1 MSAPVIIKVCG
12 ITTLEDAL
20 AAVEGGATAIGFN
33 FYPRSKRYI
42 RPEEAAPIA
51 AALPHPIIKVGVFV
65 NEAPAA
71 VESIARQVGLDVAQL
86 HGDEGPDALPAGLR
100 VWKAFRVD
108 EGFDARQMDAFPTVE
123 AFLLDGPA
131 GGEYGGAGIPFA
143 WGLAAGATRRILI
156 AGGLDATNVRQAIR
170 EAHPWGVDAC
180 SKIESSPGHKDR
192 AKMMDFLKAATEAEE
207 SQ

>member
-12 ITTLEDAL
+12 ITVLDDAL

-42 RPEEAAPIA
+42 APELAAPIA
-51 AALPHPIIKVGVFV
+51 AALPAHIVKAGVFV
-65 NEAPAA
+65 NEPPASIEA
-71 VESIARQVGLDVAQL
+71 IARQTGLDVAQL
-86 HGDEGPDALPAGLR
+86 HGDETPDQFPAHPR
-100 VWKAFRVD
+100 VWKAFRV
-108 EGFDARQMDAFPTVE
+108 EASFDAAQLDRFPLAE

-131 GGEYGGAGIPFA
+131 GAEYGGAGIPFA
-143 WGLAAGATRRILI
+143 WGLAAGATKRILI
-156 AGGLDATNVRQAIR
+156 AGGLDASNVRQAIR

-180 SKIESSPGHKDR
+180 SRIESSPGRKDR
-192 AKMMDFLKAATEAEE
+192 AKMMDFLKAAISAEE

>member
-1 MSAPVIIKVCG
+1 MSAPSIIKVCG

-33 FYPRSKRYI
+33 FYPGSKRYI
-42 RPEEAAPIA
+42 QPERATPIA
-51 AALPHPIIKVGVFV
+51 WALPKHIVTVGVFV
-65 NEAPAA
+65 NEDP
-71 VESIARQVGLDVAQL
+71 ETGDLIAKRTGIHVAQL
-86 HGDEGPDALPAGLR
+86 HGNEGPHEIPENVR

-108 EGFDARQMDAFPTVE
+108 SDFDIAELDAFPTVE

-131 GGEYGGAGIPFA
+131 GGEFGGAGIPFA
-143 WGLAAGATRRILI
+143 WGLAAGATKRILI

-180 SKIESSPGHKDR
+180 SRIESSPGRKDR
-192 AKMMDFLKAATEAEE
+192 AKMMDFLKAANQAEE

>member
-33 FYPRSKRYI
+33 FYPKSKRYI
-42 RPEEAAPIA
+42 TPEQAAPIA
-51 AALPHPIIKVGVFV
+51 AALPRRIVKAGVFV
-65 NEAPAA
+65 NESPAA
-71 VESIARQVGLDVAQL
+71 AEEIARRVGLDVAQL
-86 HGDEGPDALPAGLR
+86 HGDEGPDQLPAGVR

-108 EGFDARQMDAFPTVE
+108 EGFDVGQLDAFATVE

-131 GGEYGGAGIPFA
+131 GVEYGGAGIPFA

-180 SKIESSPGHKDR
+180 SRIESSPGHKDR
-192 AKMMDFLKAATEAEE
+192 AKMMDFLKAANQAEE

>member
-12 ITTLEDAL
+12 ITILEDAL

-42 RPEEAAPIA
+42 APELAAPIA
-51 AALPHPIIKVGVFV
+51 AALPPHIIKAGVFV
-65 NEAPAA
+65 NEAPT
-71 VESIARQVGLDVAQL
+71 SIAQIAKQVGLDVAQL
-86 HGDEGPDALPAGLR
+86 HGDETPAQMPTGIR

-108 EGFDARQMDAFPTVE
+108 ASFDATQLNQFPSAE

-131 GGEYGGAGIPFA
+131 GSEYGGAGIPFA
-143 WGLAAGATRRILI
+143 WGLAAGATKRILI
-156 AGGLDATNVRQAIR
+156 AGGLDASNVRQAIR

-180 SKIESSPGHKDR
+180 SRIESSPGRKDR
-192 AKMMDFLKAATEAEE
+192 ARLMDFLKAATQAEE